1 MACLQKPS
9 RLSLAL
15 AAIFSLLLAFLSGCA
30 ATFPETDSPGENA
43 PPIRPCSDTFSLAG
57 RVSVQYTNTR
67 YDRSE
72 SLHGKFAWE
81 QNGSQTRIDLASPL
95 GQTLAVMT
103 LSPRQ
108 AILAASGKPP
118 VAAADAD
125 QLFLRQMGWPLPVS
139 GLAYWLQGCAVQ
151 PDGTPF
157 TASPQN
163 SETTTQTGWRLRYL
177 DWTTLSENSLA
188 PRRMDMAYDPP
199 EDAPVSHIRI
209 RLVIDEWQSVP

>member
-9 RLSLAL
+9 QPSFAL

-30 ATFPETDSPGENA
+30 ATFPEKDSTGENTL
-43 PPIRPCSDTFSLAG
+43 PVRPCNDIFSLAG

-81 QNGSQTRIDLASPL
+81 QDGSHTRIDLASPL

-103 LSPRQ
+103 LSPVQ

-118 VAAADAD
+118 VAAPNAD

-139 GLAYWLQGCAVQ
+139 GLARWLQGCSVQ
-151 PDGTPF
+151 PDGTAF
-157 TASPQN
+157 TAGPQN
-163 SETTTQTGWRLRYL
+163 PETATQAGWRIRYL

-188 PRRMDMAYDPP
+188 PRRIDMAYDPP

-209 RLVIDEWQSVP
+209 RLVIDEWQPNP